1 MKRLFKFYIIA
12 GTAFAVILFPS
23 VDPYLQGAP
32 LFQDEAED
40 NSVEYEDPEAYEAA
54 QKEYDAYMQAANE
67 PDPLKRGELLIEFI
81 KTYPESDMVESYV
94 KPTYER
100 TLSDCA
106 DNQQYEQLL
115 KLAEN
120 WLELYPDNIR
130 AIAFAYNAAVQLKQD
145 EKSIQYAL
153 KIYEIQPTAELAQ
166 FVAQT
171 YDRLGNFEKYV
182 EWSEIVFSYP
192 EFSVDY
198 TLRFKIMSKYA
209 DAGNL
214 AKAAE
219 YAEKTLE
226 VLASAAKPDAA
237 GQENI
242 PTIKRICNH
251 VIGIHYFEEDK
262 FQEAIKY
269 FEKALKAEC
278 YQEGFYY
285 IARCH
290 WGRSGDNTDIVELA
304 HDFFAAAED
313 YGGDTELTEKARE
326 YKEQLYKP
334 LHNNSLFAIEK
345 VHKRAKAIIEKYC
358 PGHVSKSQ

>member
-1 MKRLFKFYIIA
+1 
-12 GTAFAVILFPS
+12 
-23 VDPYLQGAP
+23 
-32 LFQDEAED
+32 
-40 NSVEYEDPEAYEAA
+40 
-54 QKEYDAYMQAANE
+54 
-67 PDPLKRGELLIEFI
+67 
-81 KTYPESDMVESYV
+81 
-94 KPTYER
+94 
-100 TLSDCA
+100 
-106 DNQQYEQLL
+106 
-115 KLAEN
+115 
-120 WLELYPDNIR
+120 
-130 AIAFAYNAAVQLKQD
+130 
-145 EKSIQYAL
+145 
-153 KIYEIQPTAELAQ
+153 
-166 FVAQT
+166 
-171 YDRLGNFEKYV
+171 
-182 EWSEIVFSYP
+182 
-192 EFSVDY
+192 
-198 TLRFKIMSKYA
+198 
-209 DAGNL
+209 
-214 AKAAE
+214 
-219 YAEKTLE
+219 
-226 VLASAAKPDAA
+226 LASAATPDAA

-242 PTIKRICNH
+242 PTITRICHH